1 MKLIL
6 HCLILARKN
15 SMICLEKH
23 DEQLLVV
30 EILLDD
36 ELLVDIQVPDFEV
49 SKICFDDELD
59 QVELNLQDLISI

>member
-1 MKLIL
+1 
-6 HCLILARKN
+6 
-15 SMICLEKH
+15 MICLEKH